1 MGVEIRGL
9 FPEHGIDPCPQRPTR
24 LVAPPRISLSYQESV
39 AARTVQSYSLESR
52 LAHAKVLRP
61 ISMLTARSLHPSL
74 QRLVVL
80 ALVACSFVCCCQQW
94 AFGAGVDHD
103 ERDVRSCCG
112 ACRVDDD
119 AAPAT
124 DEAQP
129 SRGKSSDDRG
139 HPARKCLGACCTK
152 ADFKP
157 PHFTVA
163 ADDIGAPIADIVAA
177 VEPVTDALEG
187 APRADE
193 GESGAPPPRLRLL
206 ISARLRI

>member
-1 MGVEIRGL
+1 
-9 FPEHGIDPCPQRPTR
+9 
-24 LVAPPRISLSYQESV
+24 
-39 AARTVQSYSLESR
+39 
-52 LAHAKVLRP
+52 
-61 ISMLTARSLHPSL
+61 MLTAHPLHPSL

-94 AFGAGVDHD
+94 AFGDGIGLD
-103 ERDVRSCCG
+103 EPAVRSCCS
-112 ACRVDDD
+112 ACCAGDD

-124 DEAQP
+124 DGARP

-139 HPARKCLGACCTK
+139 HPAGKCLGACCTK

-163 ADDIGAPIADIVAA
+163 ADDIGVPIADIVAA
-177 VEPVTDALEG
+177 VEPATGALAG